1 MKYNYLWLF
10 HALLILLLIIYFI
23 IKRKTP
29 RSIIEN
35 IFVLFVVV
43 FYSLKNIYY
52 GVLICVGIIFYYH
65 CLRDNF
71 GEGFD
76 QKEDNNKIPKII
88 IQTWKTADIPVKYEK
103 MVNSLKTLNPEYKY
117 KFFSD
122 VDIEKFLTEHY
133 PDYLV
138 TYKKL
143 PIVIQKIDFFRYIA
157 IYHFGGFYFD
167 LDMNGLEPLDEMLL
181 KNECVFPVDEII
193 NGSMC
198 KQQRYS
204 NFCNGNM
211 YFLLGQYAFGAKPKD
226 PFIKLLIDTI
236 HLNIEQTIKQYNTS
250 SNKEIYVY
258 VTTGPD
264 FVSNLYMN
272 YSNKNSIKILHNG
285 KRQYFGK
292 YAQHNF
298 FGSWKQKPT
307 VSAPSLK

>member
-1 MKYNYLWLF
+1 
-10 HALLILLLIIYFI
+10 
-23 IKRKTP
+23 
-29 RSIIEN
+29 
-35 IFVLFVVV
+35 
-43 FYSLKNIYY
+43 
-52 GVLICVGIIFYYH
+52 
-65 CLRDNF
+65 
-71 GEGFD
+71 
-76 QKEDNNKIPKII
+76 
-88 IQTWKTADIPVKYEK
+88 
-103 MVNSLKTLNPEYKY
+103 
-117 KFFSD
+117 
-122 VDIEKFLTEHY
+122 
-133 PDYLV
+133 
-138 TYKKL
+138 
-143 PIVIQKIDFFRYIA
+143 
-157 IYHFGGFYFD
+157 
-167 LDMNGLEPLDEMLL
+167 
-181 KNECVFPVDEII
+181 
-193 NGSMC
+193 
-198 KQQRYS
+198 
-204 NFCNGNM
+204 M